1 MECISTGYVLNL
13 VLLLSFLLISPFHKK
28 NIYISPS
35 SFVLKILGFF
45 FWCIS
50 IVKLNIYIIT
60 KV

>member
-13 VLLLSFLLISPFHKK
+13 VLLLSFLLISLFHKK

-45 FWCIS
+45 FGVYLLS
-50 IVKLNIYIIT
+50 N
-60 KV
+60 